1 MSVLFIAVFLV
12 PPNKLAALK
21 KGLHFNER
29 DSDYINVFI
38 LGSKCYD
45 EK

>member
-21 KGLHFNER
+21 KVYILTGR
-29 DSDYINVFI
+29 DSDYISVFI